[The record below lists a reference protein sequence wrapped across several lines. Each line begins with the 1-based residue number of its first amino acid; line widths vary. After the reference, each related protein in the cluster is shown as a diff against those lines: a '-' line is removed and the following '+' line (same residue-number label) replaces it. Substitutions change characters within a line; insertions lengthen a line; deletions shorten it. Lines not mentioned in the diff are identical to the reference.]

1 MPIELP
7 PSVAIR
13 FLDRKDGAEYQRLRL
28 ESLQQNASAFLTL
41 HDTEAQLKQE
51 LFTNHLVNSYHPPYF
66 GFLGIFID
74 ELLVGYAQ
82 VSDSVFEKQRHIADI
97 YNVYISPTFRK
108 RGLALLLF
116 RFIFDLLKHS
126 NHIERV
132 FLTCTASNTSALN
145 FYDKLGFERF
155 GIRHNA
161 IKWQGVYDDQI
172 ELVKVL

>member
-7 PSVAIR
+7 PSVTVR
-13 FLDRKDGAEYQRLRL
+13 FLDRKDGAAYQTLRL
-28 ESLQQNASAFLTL
+28 ESLQQNPNAFLTL
-41 HDTEAQLKQE
+41 HDTEAQLKQD

-66 GFLGIFID
+66 GFFGIFVD
-74 ELLVGYAQ
+74 KRLVGYAQ

-108 RGLALLLF
+108 KGLALLLF
-116 RFIFDLLKHS
+116 QFIFDLLKQS
-126 NHIERV
+126 NRIERI
-132 FLTCTASNTSALN
+132 FLTCTASNTSALH

-155 GIRHNA
+155 GIRQNA